1 MTTLGW
7 IFMTASLLLV
17 WGGTF
22 WCYKRI
28 LSTPQEEKA
37 PAGFGP

>member
-7 IFMTASLLLV
+7 IFMTVSLLMV

-22 WCYKRI
+22 WCFRKV
-28 LSTPQEEKA
+28 LTS
-37 PAGFGP
+37 PAADQRER